1 MEGMMA
7 LLLENGL
14 GLCDWDSS
22 YLEPA
27 SLSSEQEAAREA
39 VSPLF
44 CILQSDAN
52 WCICM
57 LQSEDINGFA
67 CFILC

>member
-1 MEGMMA
+1 MA

-39 VSPLF
+39 VSPTSV
-44 CILQSDAN
+44 ILSPMQICVHL
-52 WCICM
+52 WCK
-57 LQSEDINGFA
+57 A
-67 CFILC
+67 KT